1 MDDENVPVEH
11 NIFDSSPAHE
21 LMEELSHKA
30 NFFVARKLLA
40 AMPDKAFLRRQLS
53 PNPRRLQTFVERMSN
68 IGYDIDPTSS
78 GSLQCSL
85 FKVKDPEIRKVRT
98 SCFNPPFFSFLVFL
112 PHFPSPCVLFL
123 VAFHFPFKIPLNMI

>member
-40 AMPDKAFLRRQLS
+40 AMPEKAFLRRQLS
-53 PNPRRLQTFVERMSN
+53 PNPRRLQTFVDRMN
-68 IGYDIDPTSS
+68 NLGYEIDPTSS

-85 FKVKDPEIRKVRT
+85 FKVKDPEIRKVRKPYF
-98 SCFNPPFFSFLVFL
+98 CF
-112 PHFPSPCVLFL
+112 
-123 VAFHFPFKIPLNMI
+123 